1 MNILAVNTNSYKGW
15 QTSKGYVGTKLE
27 RALQGIAN
35 LGIKHVELSTIP
47 KHCEHALPEKM
58 MPEDLVHL
66 KEMTNKYNLEV
77 ISISGHVE
85 INTSMGA
92 KLFKKRIQLARS
104 LNVPIVNAG
113 TGKIDSTQSKTNF
126 FSNIKELAEYAKDM
140 NIIIA
145 LETHGGPL
153 TGTGKDSADTM
164 EKINHPNVKI
174 NYDPAN
180 IIYYREM
187 KPEEDIKYVLDYIV
201 HVHLKDQKGGPGVPY
216 FPPLGEGDVDFP
228 AIFELLSKSE
238 YSGPYSLE
246 IELDYAHIPEK
257 AEIVDEAINK
267 SIRYL
272 RDIKPDLLFNE
283 DGKI

>member
-35 LGIKHVELSTIP
+35 LGIKNVELSTIP

-58 MPEDLVHL
+58 TPEDLVRI
-66 KEMTNKYNLEV
+66 KEIFSKYNLKV

-85 INTSMGA
+85 INTSMGV
-92 KLFKKRIQLARS
+92 KLFKKRIELAHS
-104 LNVPIVNAG
+104 LNVPIVNTG
-113 TGKIDSTQSKTNF
+113 TGKIDSAKSKADF

-153 TGTGKDSADTM
+153 TGTGKGSADTM
-164 EKINHPNVKI
+164 KKINHPNVKI

-180 IIYYREM
+180 IIYYRGM
-187 KPEEDIKYVLDYIV
+187 KPEEDIKYVLAYIV
-201 HVHLKDQKGGPGVPY
+201 HVHLKDQRGGPRVPH
-216 FPPLGEGDVDFP
+216 FPPLGEGEVNFP
-228 AIFELLSKSE
+228 AVFEVLSQSE

-257 AEIVDEAINK
+257 AEVIDRAISK
-267 SIRYL
+267 SIAYL
-272 RDIKPDLLFNE
+272 KDVKSDLFF
-283 DGKI
+283 